1 MSFES
6 ELTELLQSIESED
19 FTGEKRQERLA
30 IIEAWEYNTEMRES
44 FQLVISFKH
53 SLSNL
58 DIDSLSGGSSTT
70 HLSK

>member
-30 IIEAWEYNTEMRES
+30 IIEAWEYNTEMREAI
-44 FQLVISFKH
+44 QLAISLKH
-53 SLSNL
+53 SLSTL
-58 DIDSLSGGSSTT
+58 GTDSLSGGSSTT